1 MTWTEKSVPAM
12 TSMVISLDFIRLVK
26 EMVHTS
32 SYAWSLTHFESFL
45 NALETCHWHAY
56 CFNENSSLRLQLQQR
71 GFMNKNR
78 SGTNIS
84 SALPHLLEQEV
95 QSMEQLLFTVFQLYC
110 YNKHRSSVDATICN
124 TLDGTEA
131 EAFADPWVERLVR
144 KMTMCMINNESVPS
158 NQSS

>member
-1 MTWTEKSVPAM
+1 MTWAEKSVPAM

-131 EAFADPWVERLVR
+131 EAFADPWVERLVT
-144 KMTMCMINNESVPS
+144 KLTMCMINNESVPS
-158 NQSS
+158 NQS